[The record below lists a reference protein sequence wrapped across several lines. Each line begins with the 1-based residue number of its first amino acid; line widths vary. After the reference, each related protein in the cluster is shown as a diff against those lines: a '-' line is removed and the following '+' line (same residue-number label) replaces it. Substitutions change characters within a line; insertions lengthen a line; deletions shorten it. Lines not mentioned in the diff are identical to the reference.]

1 VRYRRAFRPVTK
13 IKVPDE
19 LRIAG
24 SVVVQKQDVVWYF
37 TFRFDAIDVQRIDMY
52 ARIIS
57 VYIRRK
63 VPNAQY
69 FDRF

>member
-19 LRIAG
+19 LRIAR

-52 ARIIS
+52 A
-57 VYIRRK
+57 
-63 VPNAQY
+63 
-69 FDRF
+69 